1 MANAVSV
8 MYGARTRTLIV
19 APTTAG
25 GIQSQTYRAPSPEMV
40 KCVSA
45 IVHRLPLEAGVRNVA
60 DETAAAIFRIHE

>member
-1 MANAVSV
+1 
-8 MYGARTRTLIV
+8 
-19 APTTAG
+19 
-25 GIQSQTYRAPSPEMV
+25 MV